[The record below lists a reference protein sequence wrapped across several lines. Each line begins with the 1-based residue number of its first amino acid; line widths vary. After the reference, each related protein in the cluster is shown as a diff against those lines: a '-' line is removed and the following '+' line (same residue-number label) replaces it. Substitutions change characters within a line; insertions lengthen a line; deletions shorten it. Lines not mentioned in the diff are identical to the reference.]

1 MSVCSSVLMVSVLVM
16 LLLVVGIMLCNNFL
30 EPSHCQSIRLS
41 FIKTMAH
48 VLEVL
53 GAKVD

>member
-1 MSVCSSVLMVSVLVM
+1 MSVCSTILLVSVLIM
-16 LLLVVGIMLCNNFL
+16 LLLVVGVMMCNNFL
-30 EPSHCQSIRLS
+30 EPSRCQSIRLG

-48 VLEVL
+48 ILEVL